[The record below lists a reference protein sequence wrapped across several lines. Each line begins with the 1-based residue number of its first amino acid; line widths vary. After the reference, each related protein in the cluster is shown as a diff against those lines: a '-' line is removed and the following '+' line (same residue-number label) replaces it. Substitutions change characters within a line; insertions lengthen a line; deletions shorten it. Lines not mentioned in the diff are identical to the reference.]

1 MAPYRVLREEGLR
14 LGRTELSARELS
26 RAEVLGRV
34 KAGNL
39 GLVEASELLELS
51 YRQAKRI
58 WARYRAGGAKAL
70 QHRNCGRRSNRA
82 YDEGFRRLVLDRV
95 GERYE
100 DFGPTL
106 ASEHLAS
113 DDGLPVA
120 AETLRRWMKQAG
132 LWRGQRRRK
141 PYRQRREP
149 KAHFGELV
157 QLDGSFHDWLEER
170 GPRGC
175 LMHMA
180 DDATSTALACFEDE
194 ETIWGA
200 ARVLRRWIEL
210 YGVPRALYTDWKN
223 VYVRRATEAEQQE
236 RKLPLT
242 QFGRMCQQLGIRIIA
257 ASSPQAKGRIER
269 AHGTHQDRLVKK
281 LRLAGIASYEDA
293 NRYLE
298 EHYLAEHNRRY
309 ARVAASAV
317 DYHGRRPSPRQLD
330 LVFWLQQERIVS
342 DDWVV
347 HYHNCLLQLERQS
360 RHWAPAKSRV
370 LVRENEAGD
379 IAIHYRGQRLAFHQ
393 LPAASTRRSE
403 GRGAAPSPAPPS
415 PKPIRRL
422 SPATNHPWRQGWQQM
437 KTPPFSWA
445 W

>member
-1 MAPYRVLREEGLR
+1 M
-14 LGRTELSARELS
+14 GRTGLSATELS
-26 RAEVLGRV
+26 RAEVMGRV

-39 GLVEASELLELS
+39 ALVEAGELLELS

-58 WARYRAGGAKAL
+58 WARYRRGGAKAL
-70 QHRNCGRRSNRA
+70 QHGNCGRASNRA
-82 YDEGFRRLVLDRV
+82 YGKEFRASVLARV
-95 GERYE
+95 RERYG

-106 ASEHLAS
+106 AAEHLGS
-113 DDGLPVA
+113 DDAIGVH

-132 LWRGQRRRK
+132 LWRGQRRRQ

-157 QLDGSFHDWLEER
+157 QLDGSFHEWLEER
-170 GPRGC
+170 GPRAC

-180 DDATSTALACFEDE
+180 DDATSTALGCFENQ

-200 ARVLRRWIEL
+200 TRVLRRWIEL

-223 VYVRRATEAEQQE
+223 VYVRPATKAEQQE
-236 RKLPLT
+236 RKIPLT

-281 LRLAGIASYEDA
+281 LRLAGIASYQEA

-298 EHYLAEHNRRY
+298 EHYLAEHNRRF
-309 ARVAASAV
+309 ARLAASPV
-317 DYHGRRPSPRQLD
+317 DYHRRRPTVRQLD
-330 LVFWLQQERIVS
+330 EVFWLEEERVVS
-342 DDWVV
+342 EDWVV
-347 HYHNCLLQLERQS
+347 CYKNQRLQLERQS

-370 LVRENEAGD
+370 LVRENENGE

-393 LPAASTRRSE
+393 LPPASPRRSE

-415 PKPIRRL
+415 PKPLRR
-422 SPATNHPWRQGWQQM
+422 STPAADHPWRQGWQQM
-437 KTPPFSWA
+437 KTPAFFFA
-445 W
+445 R